1 MVTMADVARVAGVSI
16 STVSHVLNETRK
28 VRAETRHQV
37 LEAIR
42 DTGYTQNT
50 IARALA
56 TASTTSIGL
65 AISVFSNPYFGE
77 LVHGIEAEASD
88 AGYTLLLG
96 DTHDEVEQEL
106 RIVRALQARRVDGLI
121 LAPSADA
128 VEETLALLATQNLP
142 VVLIDRLPSPDF
154 DQVGT
159 ENEDAT
165 ARLVTHLVQHGHERI
180 GMLAGLAG
188 LSTTTERVAGYR
200 RGLAEHGIPFD
211 PALLVDGGSKPD
223 LAQAAAQTLLDI
235 DRPPTALVVGN
246 NSMTIGTMRALR
258 EARLRIP
265 QDIALVAFDDF
276 EWADLFSPRLTTIAQ
291 PCLEIG
297 AEAVRLLLSRLADP
311 SLPPRTVRLEPEFM
325 RRESCGCANTP

>member
-28 VRAETRHQV
+28 VKSETRDQV

-42 DTGYTQNT
+42 YTGYTQNT

-77 LVHGIEAEASD
+77 LVQGIEAEASD
-88 AGYTLLLG
+88 AGYTLLLA

-106 RIVRALQARRVDGLI
+106 RIVRTLLARRVDGLI

-128 VEETLALLATQNLP
+128 VDETLALLGAQNFP
-142 VVLIDRLPSPDF
+142 VVLIDRLASADF

-165 ARLVTHLVQHGHERI
+165 AQLVAHLVEHGHRRI

-188 LSTTTERVAGYR
+188 LSTTTERVAGFR
-200 RGLAEHGIPFD
+200 RGLAEHSLELD
-211 PALLVDGGSKPD
+211 PALLVDGGSKPE
-223 LAQAAAQTLLDI
+223 LAEVATRRLLAAPD
-235 DRPPTALVVGN
+235 PPTALVVGN
-246 NSMTIGTMRALR
+246 NSMTIGAMRALR
-258 EARLRIP
+258 EARLRVP
-265 QDIALVAFDDF
+265 EDVALVAFDDF

-291 PCLEIG
+291 PCFEIG
-297 AEAVRLLLSRLADP
+297 AQAVRLLLSRLADP
-311 SLPPRTVRLEPEFM
+311 DLPPRTVRLTPSFI
-325 RRESCGCANTP
+325 RRESCGCE

>member
-188 LSTTTERVAGYR
+188 LSTTIERARRARDPVRPRAARRRRLQTGSRPGCRADTAG
-200 RGLAEHGIPFD
+200 H
-211 PALLVDGGSKPD
+211 
-223 LAQAAAQTLLDI
+223 
-235 DRPPTALVVGN
+235 
-246 NSMTIGTMRALR
+246 
-258 EARLRIP
+258 
-265 QDIALVAFDDF
+265 
-276 EWADLFSPRLTTIAQ
+276 
-291 PCLEIG
+291 
-297 AEAVRLLLSRLADP
+297 
-311 SLPPRTVRLEPEFM
+311 
-325 RRESCGCANTP
+325 

>member
-16 STVSHVLNETRK
+16 STVSHVLNETRN

-77 LVHGIEAEASD
+77 LVHGIEVETSA

-106 RIVRALQARRVDGLI
+106 RIVRLLQARRVDGLI

-128 VEETLALLATQNLP
+128 VGETLALLASQQFP
-142 VVLIDRLPSPDF
+142 VVLIDRLASEEF

-159 ENEDAT
+159 ENARAT
-165 ARLVTHLVQHGHERI
+165 ARLVEHLVQHGHDRI
-180 GMLAGLAG
+180 GMLAGMAG
-188 LSTTTERVAGYR
+188 LSTTIERVAGYR
-200 RGLAEHGIPFD
+200 TGLTEHELPFD
-211 PALLVDGGSKPD
+211 PALIVDGGSKPE
-223 LAQAAAQTLLDI
+223 LAQLATTALLAV

-246 NSMTIGTMRALR
+246 NSMTIGAMRALR
-258 EARLRIP
+258 DARLRVP

-297 AEAVRLLLSRLADP
+297 TQAVRLLLGRLADP
-311 SLPPRTVRLEPEFM
+311 ALPPRTVRLEPEFM
-325 RRESCGCANTP
+325 RRDSCGCT